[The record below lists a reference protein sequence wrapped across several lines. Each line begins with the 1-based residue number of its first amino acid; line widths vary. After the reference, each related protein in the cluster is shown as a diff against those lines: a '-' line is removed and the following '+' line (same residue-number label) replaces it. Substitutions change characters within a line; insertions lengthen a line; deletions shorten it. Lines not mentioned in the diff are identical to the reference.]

1 MMAARADAGAR
12 SATRGATRVERR
24 GFTLLEAVVALAII
38 GLVCVGVLGAYGAT
52 LRADVVAVDRL
63 PLAAL
68 AEERIAAVDL
78 APGSLE
84 RLPDS
89 LARGIFTAPYASATW
104 DTEVRRVRGATSLYD
119 VTVRVRDGTDVFTL
133 RTRRARAA
141 VSPMEGA
148 P

>member
-1 MMAARADAGAR
+1 MAVRR
-12 SATRGATRVERR
+12 NRGRC

-52 LRADVVAVDRL
+52 LRADVVAAERL

-68 AEERIAAVDL
+68 AEERIAALDL
-78 APGSLE
+78 EPGSLE

-89 LARGIFTAPYASATW
+89 LARGTFGAPFQTATW
-104 DTEVRRVRGATSLYD
+104 DTEVRRVTQSETLYD
-119 VTVRVRDGTDVFTL
+119 ITVRVRDGNDVFTL
-133 RTRRARAA
+133 RTRRHRASL
-141 VSPMEGA
+141 SPAAGQ

>member
-1 MMAARADAGAR
+1 MMAARASAAAQGAR
-12 SATRGATRVERR
+12 RADRG

-52 LRADVVAVDRL
+52 LRADVNAADRL

-89 LARGIFTAPYASATW
+89 LARGTFTAPYASATW
-104 DTEVRRVRGATSLYD
+104 DTEVRRIQGTTSLYD
-119 VTVRVRDGTDVFTL
+119 VIVRVRDGTDVFTL

-141 VSPMEGA
+141 VSAGEGA